1 MLEVGNEAPKFSALD
16 QDGNTL
22 SLADFLGSWVL
33 FWWYSK
39 ASTPGWTIQGQGLR
53 DRASEFSNLGAVIV
67 GASFDTVEEQKKFFE
82 EQEFPFPLIADPE
95 REIGELYGVARS
107 VEDPAAAFPIRTSFL
122 ISPEGLVAAIWDQD
136 SITDFQTHG
145 DEVLSVIRS
154 QSWEQ
159 GQIWFF
165 H

>member
-1 MLEVGNEAPKFSALD
+1 MLEVGNEAPEFSALD

-39 ASTPGWTIQGQGLR
+39 ASTPGWTIQGQGRR

-82 EQEFPFPLIADPE
+82 EQEFFTTLL
-95 REIGELYGVARS
+95 R
-107 VEDPAAAFPIRTSFL
+107 
-122 ISPEGLVAAIWDQD
+122 GLA
-136 SITDFQTHG
+136 
-145 DEVLSVIRS
+145 LR
-154 QSWEQ
+154 
-159 GQIWFF
+159 
-165 H
+165 